1 MYYLPL
7 KNIHESNKSAEKT
20 YLWEIVWHLRLD
32 SVGRSPRL
40 SKRLHRTLEVH
51 FANSR
56 HQHAENSLNMCSSR
70 VGQRETTRVSRPAG
84 GALLPFGPAQR
95 TARAAK
101 NRYLASLPVSALFF
115 LSCCFNEFLFSKPGP
130 RLGGLRLFTLVIHGS
145 LAANLL
151 LDPIALLSW
160 LD

>member
-1 MYYLPL
+1 M
-7 KNIHESNKSAEKT
+7 KKTEET
-20 YLWEIVWHLRLD
+20 YLWKIAWYLRLD
-32 SVGRSPRL
+32 GVGRSPRL
-40 SKRLHRTLEVH
+40 RKRLHCTLEVH

-56 HQHAENSLNMCSSR
+56 HQHAENSLNMCSGR

-84 GALLPFGPAQR
+84 GALLPLGPAQR
-95 TARAAK
+95 TARTAK

-115 LSCCFNEFLFSKPGP
+115 LSCCFNDFLFSKPGP

-151 LDPIALLSW
+151 LDPIDLLCW